1 MLCILGVQSEHS
13 CGWGQVPGQ
22 GNWHGSLWIRLIRL
36 NPFGSVWICSDPF
49 ENTSNTNYVAV
60 LSFVPTIDFQQT
72 SLSIFCQ
79 VRLYLPPD
87 FTESKRYPLVINV
100 YGGPNSQQVNTDKVK
115 LHSFKIGFKRFIIM
129 INYLKPI
136 ILILPNFEWVNCHGH
151 VYFHNPQYW
160 SSCCSF
166 CGVIPVAQFTLPC
179 HRLMIVS
186 SWIGEHTSP
195 QVSPLD
201 QYQYLC
207 SRYMY
212 PRYFVAE

>member
-1 MLCILGVQSEHS
+1 M
-13 CGWGQVPGQ
+13 
-22 GNWHGSLWIRLIRL
+22 
-36 NPFGSVWICSDPF
+36 
-49 ENTSNTNYVAV
+49 
-60 LSFVPTIDFQQT
+60 SFVPTIDFQQT

-100 YGGPNSQQVNTDKVK
+100 YGGPNSQQVNTDRVK
-115 LHSFKIGFKRFIIM
+115 LHSFKSRFYHHDKLSQTYNIDSECVI
-129 INYLKPI
+129 
-136 ILILPNFEWVNCHGH
+136 CHGH
-151 VYFHNPQYW
+151 VYFHNPPYW